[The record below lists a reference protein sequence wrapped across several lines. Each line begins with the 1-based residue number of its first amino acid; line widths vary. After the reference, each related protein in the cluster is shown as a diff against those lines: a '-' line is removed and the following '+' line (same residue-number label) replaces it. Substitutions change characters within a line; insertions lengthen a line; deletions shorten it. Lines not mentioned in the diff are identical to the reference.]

1 MLRDQQQNGP
11 TTTVVYNADD
21 NFPKTIPAPSLVG
34 PGVVSST
41 ISVPDSFPIQGDTT
55 SSGIAGLRVQINLTY
70 PNDPDL
76 SATLYYDMGQPSQ
89 VSVPL
94 FSGVGSGAQTA
105 NFNNT
110 IFDDN
115 ATTPIQN
122 GSAPFFATFD
132 PQLPLSVF
140 ASDNLNAK
148 GTWTLV
154 ITNSATGSGTTGTFN
169 GWSLSFQKPLP
180 TTGLGAAGSD
190 NVSAS
195 FNIFTLGQ
203 TDGLSSE
210 QWTAVGPAAITG
222 ASGQVSAIAVDPSDA
237 SGNTVYVAGASG
249 GIWKTTDF
257 LTTNPSGPTYVPL
270 TDFGPSS
277 GINISSIAIF
287 PVNDNPNQS
296 VIIAG
301 TGSVTGGE
309 GHTST
314 TGVGFLISTDGGTT
328 WNVYDSTDNVD
339 SNGNLLAIDSVTRNR
354 DFVGMNV
361 NKVVVDPKL
370 TPNGQI
376 IIYAAVSGTPV
387 NTSSPGPGIWRSED
401 SGKTWQL
408 MFAGNATDVVLDADS
423 GVPINPDVSSATGN
437 LQVVFAG
444 FEAPGTGG
452 TAQGVYMSPN
462 QGQVWNLMAGNVG
475 NPLVIDTL
483 TGKNVNPD
491 ESPNPNGGGGRI
503 VLSVPAPTDNAVEN
517 AFYAGWLYAA
527 VATPSGGYDGLF
539 MTKDFGQNWVE
550 VNIAT
555 LPPAAN
561 FNQAIPTNDVT
572 QPNYAITLL
581 NQGNLYLTL
590 STDPTNPNVVYL
602 GSFGNTVNDVAGTY
616 NAQGSDT
623 GLIRIDTTNIFDAY
637 NLDAT
642 SYDIND
648 GGAVTLTSVGST
660 QIDSFLLGTPVWLV
674 PPDGFDPEPILNFYR
689 NPFEPFLSDATLLVA
704 NYKAFL
710 NNGAGVTWIPFDVPG
725 TGYQASVAEIDP
737 ATGLPRLI
745 FGNSQGIWSE
755 LDDNGTVE
763 STIGSSSTPEP
774 SVNRNGNIQLTQFYY
789 GAAQP
794 SNAAAQ
800 VADALFYG
808 AAQDNGVSD
817 SDPNILSDG
826 NLVWS
831 GTTGVAE
838 SNPQQ

>member
-1 MLRDQQQNGP
+1 
-11 TTTVVYNADD
+11 
-21 NFPKTIPAPSLVG
+21 
-34 PGVVSST
+34 
-41 ISVPDSFPIQGDTT
+41 
-55 SSGIAGLRVQINLTY
+55 
-70 PNDPDL
+70 
-76 SATLYYDMGQPSQ
+76 
-89 VSVPL
+89 
-94 FSGVGSGAQTA
+94 
-105 NFNNT
+105 
-110 IFDDN
+110 
-115 ATTPIQN
+115 
-122 GSAPFFATFD
+122 
-132 PQLPLSVF
+132 
-140 ASDNLNAK
+140 
-148 GTWTLV
+148 
-154 ITNSATGSGTTGTFN
+154 
-169 GWSLSFQKPLP
+169 
-180 TTGLGAAGSD
+180 
-190 NVSAS
+190 
-195 FNIFTLGQ
+195 
-203 TDGLSSE
+203 
-210 QWTAVGPAAITG
+210 
-222 ASGQVSAIAVDPSDA
+222 
-237 SGNTVYVAGASG
+237 
-249 GIWKTTDF
+249 
-257 LTTNPSGPTYVPL
+257 
-270 TDFGPSS
+270 
-277 GINISSIAIF
+277 
-287 PVNDNPNQS
+287 
-296 VIIAG
+296 
-301 TGSVTGGE
+301 
-309 GHTST
+309 
-314 TGVGFLISTDGGTT
+314 
-328 WNVYDSTDNVD
+328 
-339 SNGNLLAIDSVTRNR
+339 
-354 DFVGMNV
+354 
-361 NKVVVDPKL
+361 
-370 TPNGQI
+370 
-376 IIYAAVSGTPV
+376 
-387 NTSSPGPGIWRSED
+387 
-401 SGKTWQL
+401 
-408 MFAGNATDVVLDADS
+408 
-423 GVPINPDVSSATGN
+423 
-437 LQVVFAG
+437 
-444 FEAPGTGG
+444 
-452 TAQGVYMSPN
+452 MSPN

-503 VLSVPAPTDNAVEN
+503 VLSVPAPTGNSVEN

-555 LPPAAN
+555 IPPAAN

-590 STDPTNPNVVYL
+590 STDPTNPNIVYL

-642 SYDIND
+642 SYNVND

-689 NPFEPFLSDATLLVA
+689 NPFKPFLSDATLLVA

-725 TGYQASVAEIDP
+725 TGYQASVSEIDP

-831 GTTGVAE
+831 GTTGVASQTLNSSGVAVDQQGIGTVDE
-838 SNPQQ
+838 YLFPGSGGDFTNFFQVNSTGRTFGLLQQSQGLPTPDPQWTLPGITNFAVTQSMAARWPSARMTVIFSRLQTVARRGSTSVCQLSLAALPVPALPLPMALLTRHAGRCRQPWQFHLRRHLRPARSTSVRTAAAAAPATTGSIYPPG